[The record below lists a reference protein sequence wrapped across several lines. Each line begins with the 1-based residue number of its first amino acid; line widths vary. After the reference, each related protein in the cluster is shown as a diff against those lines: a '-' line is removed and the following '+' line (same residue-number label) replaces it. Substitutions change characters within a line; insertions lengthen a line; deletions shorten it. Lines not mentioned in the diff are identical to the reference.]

1 MPRRVSFILVVLLL
15 GSTAVL
21 RAQDSARVL
30 IVSTR
35 VGETITRYQRD
46 RYALFRGMPDFA
58 SATFYLLPDG
68 RCAGRITRNA
78 GTGTTDTLV
87 WYSERAI
94 STISEQIDH
103 FEALANSRYVM
114 GSSPAALR
122 AGRAVPLMEIGSA
135 AELAPRPGQP
145 VLQQVL
151 QDRTTRRKETPLTTP
166 VALMRGETDCA
177 LPRICDTLDAYGW
190 RYYHLVPALQGVTGA
205 SFARTADGA
214 VLRASTER
222 GDTAIAL
229 SGNELRLLARYI
241 EKYERA
247 MQLYDGDS
255 AHTPENY
262 VRLGH
267 ASTFRPL
274 FDRGLL
280 GLRASGYRSQERVT
294 ATTIF
299 GDVTTGTLFFSNSE
313 AVYLGVQNDEW
324 DAVDTS
330 GFIVRLRLDQLSGVR
345 PEEGSRF
352 VGGFFTGWLASAAFL
367 SIYAPITDVGH
378 HIGGQGFTGGTEAAL
393 VGLVMGLPFGVAGG
407 AIAAIIPSPEYPEEA
422 DSSITF
428 RGLSPGLRAMQA
440 FGSLPPPE
448 LRTLMSGSERRQLDS
463 IAALQLTD
471 AGGPERGGLAA
482 WEQTPGQET
491 PRASNGFRVQLALNY
506 GMHLYQSRNADVDSD
521 GRHARNWLGADI
533 AFVIPVIAFSDD
545 GAGVSLHP
553 HAGAGWNTARAG
565 MDLAI
570 NTSSS
575 FSVMAGMV
583 YQSITENEF
592 GFFNFHYNDVL
603 EQTTLRDHL
612 FATVGVGFHWTSTFL
627 EVQMLFGLGTPLY
640 TVGPKTLPF
649 DSYTRIPSDV
659 PNIRGFNT
667 FLIRLGW
674 EWPLD

>member
-1 MPRRVSFILVVLLL
+1 MPRRVLFILVVLLL

-35 VGETITRYQRD
+35 VGESITRYQRD
-46 RYALFRGMPDFA
+46 RYALFRGMTDFA

-68 RCAGRITRNA
+68 RCAGRVARNT

-103 FEALANSRYVM
+103 IEALADSRYVM

-122 AGRAVPLMEIGSA
+122 AGRAVPLTEIGSA
-135 AELAPRPGQP
+135 TELAPRPGQP
-145 VLQQVL
+145 VLPPVERVP
-151 QDRTTRRKETPLTTP
+151 QDGSIWRKETPMTIP
-166 VALMRGETDCA
+166 FALMRGKADCVVA
-177 LPRICDTLDAYGW
+177 RICDTLDVYGW

-214 VLRASTER
+214 VLRVSTER

-229 SGNELRLLARYI
+229 SGNELRLLVRYI
-241 EKYERA
+241 GAYERA
-247 MQLYDGDS
+247 MRLYDGDS
-255 AHTPENY
+255 AHTPENF

-267 ASTFRPL
+267 ASTVRPL

-280 GLRASGYRSQERVT
+280 GLRASGYRSPERVT

-299 GDVTTGTLFFSNSE
+299 GDVTTGPLFFSSSE

-330 GFIVRLRLDQLSGVR
+330 GFIVRLRMDQLSDIR

-352 VGGFFTGWLASAAFL
+352 VGGFFTGWLASAAIL
-367 SIYAPITDVGH
+367 SMYAPFEVGSHNGGEEFTD
-378 HIGGQGFTGGTEAAL
+378 GGEAAFTGL
-393 VGLVMGLPFGVAGG
+393 LMGLPFGVAAG

-428 RGLSPGLRAMQA
+428 RGLSPALRAMQA
-440 FGSLPPPE
+440 FRSFPPPE
-448 LRTLMSGSERRQLDS
+448 LRALMSGSERRQLDS
-463 IAALQLTD
+463 IAAMQLT
-471 AGGPERGGLAA
+471 ATGGLERDGIAA
-482 WEQTPGQET
+482 EEQSPGQET
-491 PRASNGFRVQLALNY
+491 SRAANGCRVQLALNY
-506 GMHLYQSRNADVDSD
+506 GMHLYQARNTDIPDD

-533 AFVIPVIAFSDD
+533 AFILPLIAFSDN

-553 HAGAGWNTARAG
+553 YAGGGWNTMRAG
-565 MDLAI
+565 MDLAL

-575 FSVMAGMV
+575 FYLTAGME
-583 YQSITENEF
+583 YQSITENDF
-592 GFFNFHYNDVL
+592 GHFNFYFNDVL

-612 FATVGVGFHWTSTFL
+612 FATIGAGLRWTSTFL
-627 EVQMLFGLGTPLY
+627 EVRMCFGLGTPLY
-640 TVGPKTLPF
+640 TTGPQVLDPWWPR
-649 DSYTRIPSDV
+649 SPM